1 MASGASGGGAFQQ
14 KPREHD
20 RSGRPALSQGPWP
33 GQQALH
39 RGTRADGEPNGL
51 AALGKVT
58 RATGT
63 AERDAALHLL
73 DRYRNGRR
81 IFQTKGHG
89 EFAFGC
95 VQATMACDYATQTVF
110 FTWDGCDEMDPVHG
124 DGSAEITDDGFLE
137 GEIAFHNGDESGFKA
152 IG

>member
-1 MASGASGGGAFQQ
+1 MENRTVWRRLA
-14 KPREHD
+14 
-20 RSGRPALSQGPWP
+20 RSPAPP
-33 GQQALH
+33 AP
-39 RGTRADGEPNGL
+39 PN
-51 AALGKVT
+51 VT
-58 RATGT
+58 QRC
-63 AERDAALHLL
+63 LL

-137 GEIAFHNGDESGFKA
+137 GEIAFHNGGESGFKA
-152 IG
+152 IR